1 MFYIIDVQEV
11 WKVSTTAGGRRGK
24 KGFSMHEASTSGSQ
38 LTKEPEALSK
48 QSASAV
54 PSTPL
59 TNQLLTDSPQV
70 SFPSFFFFVFG
81 SYHYFSPLIVT
92 LGKYVGRILRISM
105 CAYICIAWQIF
116 LSLPCHFL
124 SFSFETLCRH
134 QSCKT

>member
-1 MFYIIDVQEV
+1 MFYIIDAQEV

-48 QSASAV
+48 QSAPAVSSA
-54 PSTPL
+54 PL

-70 SFPSFFFFVFG
+70 RFQIFFFFF
-81 SYHYFSPLIVT
+81 LIAT
-92 LGKYVGRILRISM
+92 LGKHIGRILRISV
-105 CAYICIAWQIF
+105 CVYICITWQIF
-116 LSLPCHFL
+116 LSLLCHLL
-124 SFSFETLCRH
+124 SCLFETLCRH